1 MRLALTSTR
10 SGRSP
15 EMYASSAS
23 VTRVSVRPFNSASI
37 SFFAFFFASGVE
49 LISLNLRSRAK

>member
-1 MRLALTSTR
+1 
-10 SGRSP
+10 
-15 EMYASSAS
+15 MYASSAS